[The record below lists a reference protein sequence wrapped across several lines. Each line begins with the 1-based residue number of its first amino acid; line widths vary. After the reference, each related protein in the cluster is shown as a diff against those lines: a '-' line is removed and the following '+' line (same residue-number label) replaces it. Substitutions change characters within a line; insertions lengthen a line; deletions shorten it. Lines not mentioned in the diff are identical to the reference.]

1 MLPTAADTIKRA
13 FAVVARSTKGVNIS
27 CLGWT
32 TSIISK
38 CGVVVD
44 CTSILEVSR
53 GIVRVLME
61 ASDVTFRDVFRK
73 VLFEIQ
79 LEVLQLVSS
88 EVLHCM
94 PVVDLVICDVATC
107 NTVPLSIP
115 QP

>member
-13 FAVVARSTKGVNIS
+13 FAVARSTKGVNIS

-73 VLFEIQ
+73 VLFEIR

-88 EVLHCM
+88 EVL
-94 PVVDLVICDVATC
+94 LVYELTKMAEYQS
-107 NTVPLSIP
+107 P
-115 QP
+115 